1 MRTRT
6 RTTPAMVQR
15 AYELAAQ
22 RWQHIEIA
30 RELGNSASCVSRI
43 LMGHVLPKAA
53 VILTTGQ
60 LAELPE
66 KYRKTSRQI
75 TASPAFRACFACHK
89 THRRIEEARKCF
101 ARHEGPAGES
111 KRKTPKLTPSQKI
124 DKTIAIPLE
133 QAKAEGREVVKKGE
147 LPPGRDEF
155 VELQDE
161 AFFLYQM
168 EGDLISR
175 FASWGLDERDVRDLG
190 RILTKIEVRTQG
202 QLRLRLVGGES

>member
-1 MRTRT
+1 
-6 RTTPAMVQR
+6 MVQR

-22 RWQHIEIA
+22 RWQHVEIA
-30 RELGNSASCVSRI
+30 RELGNSPSCVSRI
-43 LMGHVLPKAA
+43 LNGQALPKAG

-66 KYRKTSRQI
+66 KYRKTERQI
-75 TASPAFRACFACHK
+75 TASPTFRACFACHK
-89 THRRIEEARKCF
+89 THRTVEEARKCF
-101 ARHEGPAGES
+101 ARHEAPPNES
-111 KRKTPKLTPSQKI
+111 KRMSDKLTPTQKI
-124 DKTIAIPLE
+124 DKAIAIGLK

-161 AFFLYQM
+161 AFNLYQM
-168 EGDLISR
+168 EGDLIAR
-175 FASWGLDERDVRDLG
+175 FASWGLDGHDVRDLG
-190 RILTKIEVRTQG
+190 RIMLKMEVRGQG